1 MRFAK
6 DLLNKQV
13 VSVGN
18 GQILGKV
25 HDIYLDADLRAVS
38 GVHMGPE
45 GLFDRTVT
53 LIPRDEI
60 ILLGQDTV
68 LVKQADVMFEA
79 GQIDAAEHWVLRG
92 NLAGREL
99 ATAGGTKIAT
109 IDDVVIDDTGQVLG
123 FTLDRT
129 YVDSPVAESGAVSR
143 AVIIDVAAADNVI
156 TIDLKKAE
164 QESFR
169 VN

>member
-1 MRFAK
+1 MKFAK

-13 VSVGN
+13 VSVNN

-38 GVHMGPE
+38 GLHLGHE
-45 GLFDRTVT
+45 GFLHRTAQ
-53 LIPRDEI
+53 LIPRSEI
-60 ILLGQDTV
+60 MLLGQDTV
-68 LVKQADVMFEA
+68 LVKQADVVVEE
-79 GQIDAAEHWVLRG
+79 GQIDAVEQWVRRE

>member
-25 HDIYLDADLRAVS
+25 YDIYLDADLRAVS
-38 GVHMGPE
+38 GLHLGHE
-45 GLFDRTVT
+45 GFLSRTAQ
-53 LIPRDEI
+53 LIPRNDI
-60 ILLGQDTV
+60 MLLGQDTV
-68 LVKQADVMFEA
+68 LVKHADVVVEE
-79 GQIDAAEHWVLRG
+79 GQIDAVEQWVQRG

-109 IDDVVIDDTGQVLG
+109 IGDVVIDESGQVLG

>member
-1 MRFAK
+1 MKFAK

-13 VSVGN
+13 VSVSN

-25 HDIYLDADLRAVS
+25 HDIYLDADLRTVS
-38 GVHMGPE
+38 GLHLGHE
-45 GLFDRTVT
+45 GFINRTAQ
-53 LIPRDEI
+53 LIPRSEI
-60 ILLGQDTV
+60 MLFGQDTV
-68 LVKQADVMFEA
+68 LVKQADAVVEE
-79 GQIDAAEHWVLRG
+79 GQTDSMEQSVRRE

-99 ATAGGTKIAT
+99 ATAGGTRIAT

-123 FTLDRT
+123 FTLGRT
-129 YVDSPVAESGAVSR
+129 YVDSPVTESGAVSR

-169 VN
+169 VD

>member
-1 MRFAK
+1 MKFAK
-6 DLLNKQV
+6 DLLNKQI
-13 VSVGN
+13 VSVDN

-25 HDIYLDADLRAVS
+25 HDVYLDADLRTVS
-38 GVHMGPE
+38 GLHLGHE
-45 GLFDRTVT
+45 GFLRRTAQ
-53 LIPRDEI
+53 LIPRSEI
-60 ILLGQDTV
+60 MLLGRDTV
-68 LVKQADVMFEA
+68 LVKQADVVVEEEQIEA
-79 GQIDAAEHWVLRG
+79 VEQWVRRE

-109 IDDVVIDDTGQVLG
+109 IDDVVIDDTGEVLG
-123 FTLDRT
+123 FTLGRT

-156 TIDLKKAE
+156 TMDLEKAE
-164 QESFR
+164 QELFR